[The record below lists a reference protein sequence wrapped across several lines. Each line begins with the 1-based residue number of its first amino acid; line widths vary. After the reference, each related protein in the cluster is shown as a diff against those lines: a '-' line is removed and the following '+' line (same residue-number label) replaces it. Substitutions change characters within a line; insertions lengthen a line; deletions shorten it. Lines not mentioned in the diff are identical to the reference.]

1 MCRQFRVVCKLIL
14 QRLREIPKRHY
25 FHIWHKVTLELFKVP
40 RILIVSLKRFR
51 KSSRQIWGGSKK
63 IDTHV

>member
-25 FHIWHKVTLELFKVP
+25 FHIWHKVTLELFKY
-40 RILIVSLKRFR
+40 LTFKRL
-51 KSSRQIWGGSKK
+51 
-63 IDTHV
+63 